1 MEARQLGRAQTRA
14 QENSGSPGQGAETEE
29 RLLNIHEDLT
39 AQEEKA
45 TKCIPFIKQ
54 ILVIKL

>member
-45 TKCIPFIKQ
+45 TKQESPPPYWMA
-54 ILVIKL
+54 